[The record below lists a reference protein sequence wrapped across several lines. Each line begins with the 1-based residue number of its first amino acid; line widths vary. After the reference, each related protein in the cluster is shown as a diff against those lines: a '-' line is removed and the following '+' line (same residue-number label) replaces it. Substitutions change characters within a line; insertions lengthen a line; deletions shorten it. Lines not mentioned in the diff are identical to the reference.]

1 MADTRYRLKLRNF
14 TQPPAIVTCSSS
26 AAPRPN
32 LTKLPP
38 LEAALGRRNEWRLFK
53 AAPGRSVASA
63 PNPKFAH
70 SCCEDGC
77 ELRKRGTGA
86 RERIAQFEV
95 AGRPQPSGLNTR
107 TVEGGLLASF
117 DGGRIGRATKFP
129 PQFGQRPPSRLSTQS
144 RQNVHSN
151 EQIIASVADGG
162 KSLLQHSQLGRS
174 SSI

>member
-1 MADTRYRLKLRNF
+1 MCRLL
-14 TQPPAIVTCSSS
+14 S
-26 AAPRPN
+26 AMPDD
-32 LTKLPP
+32 
-38 LEAALGRRNEWRLFK
+38 
-53 AAPGRSVASA
+53 RSLAEEGLA
-63 PNPKFAH
+63 
-70 SCCEDGC
+70 
-77 ELRKRGTGA
+77 
-86 RERIAQFEV
+86 AQFEV

-107 TVEGGLLASF
+107 TVDGGLLTSF

-144 RQNVHSN
+144 RQKVHSN

>member
-1 MADTRYRLKLRNF
+1 M
-14 TQPPAIVTCSSS
+14 CG
-26 AAPRPN
+26 
-32 LTKLPP
+32 P
-38 LEAALGRRNEWRLFK
+38 LDAVAGRK
-53 AAPGRSVASA
+53 IASA
-63 PNPKFAH
+63 PNPKFA
-70 SCCEDGC
+70 SEAAAMSC
-77 ELRKRGTGA
+77 ELRNRDTGA